1 MKHFVLTLAAMAVM
15 GAQSATAQNK
25 VVNLT
30 AESTTMNVAAV
41 TETEQTV
48 QLSRY
53 LFAGYNTLCLPASLT
68 ADELQQAVPGARVE
82 RLAAIGQEGTTL
94 YLYFVDCTAE
104 GTEAGM
110 PYLIFSP
117 TAKYMRVKGINAAT
131 MNEDIT
137 TVRMSDGQ
145 GNQLSFGS
153 SWTTRQKDGLY
164 GIPAKQNVQVLESI
178 LIRTTAEQA
187 FRPTRCGFNWE
198 SQSATAT
205 SLEIKHVGSLAEVT
219 AIKGVAT
226 GSDVVD
232 VYDLKGNIVKKQV
245 NASDA
250 TGTLPTGVYV
260 VGGRKVTV
268 K

>member
-178 LIRTTAEQA
+178 LIHHYISITPPPYRLFPPPRFMKASGTPPHRKSHVQPPRYPL
-187 FRPTRCGFNWE
+187 F
-198 SQSATAT
+198 SQRRLTFYLS
-205 SLEIKHVGSLAEVT
+205 
-219 AIKGVAT
+219 
-226 GSDVVD
+226 
-232 VYDLKGNIVKKQV
+232 NIVKAGK
-245 NASDA
+245 SS
-250 TGTLPTGVYV
+250 THLHTPTGVFF
-260 VGGRKVTV
+260 RDLT
-268 K
+268 